1 MPVLLLQRSSLW
13 ERQVVTEG
21 RKWKRCGLGATQEE
35 WKVRE
40 GVAEVFLIKT
50 YRNLLVILKSL
61 GDLMAERPFQSCAEV
76 SSAPF
81 MNITH
86 ADVD

>member
-13 ERQVVTEG
+13 ERQVVKEG
-21 RKWKRCGLGATQEE
+21 RKWKRYGLGATQEE

-50 YRNLLVILKSL
+50 YRNLLVILKVLVTSWL
-61 GDLMAERPFQSCAEV
+61 RDL
-76 SSAPF
+76 SSRVLRSQVPPS
-81 MNITH
+81 
-86 ADVD
+86 